1 MKETTRSIPINHL
14 MVRAAWKQVRQN
26 GGGAGID
33 EESLKNFAQDLENNL
48 YKIWNRLSSGS
59 YFPLSVREV
68 GIPKADGGVRYLGIP
83 TVSDRV
89 AQMVIKTSLELR
101 VDSMF
106 SENSF
111 GYRPGKSAHMALS
124 KAVENCRKFDWVIDL
139 DINGF
144 FDNIPHTL
152 LLKALERHANKWE
165 MMYIQRW
172 LEAPIQ
178 KEDGTMELKSGTGTP
193 QGGVISPLLANLF
206 LHYAFDEWMRLTH
219 CQSPFERYADDI
231 IIHCA
236 SYEQAEDKLN
246 QIKERLLACGL
257 EVHPEKTK
265 IVYCKDYRRKGSH
278 DKTQFKF
285 LGFDFMPRSGKS
297 MRDGKMYLMFKPAI
311 SKGSRERILLEMRK
325 TNLQRKSVDSIE
337 EIAGKLNPK
346 LRGWLNYY
354 GKFDKNVLDRVLR
367 KVDNRLG
374 SYIMNKYKLSSV
386 KKSFEML
393 HNIQKVSPYLFAHWK

>member
-1 MKETTRSIPINHL
+1 MKETTRSIPIDQL

-59 YFPLSVREV
+59 YFPLAVREV

-89 AQMVIKTSLELR
+89 AQMVIKASLEER

-111 GYRPGKSAHMALS
+111 GYRPGKSAHMALV

-139 DINGF
+139 DIKGF

-206 LHYAFDEWMRLTH
+206 LHYAFDEWMRLNH
-219 CQSPFERYADDI
+219 CHSPFERYADDI

-236 SYEQAEDKLN
+236 NYEQAEDKLN

-278 DKTQFKF
+278 DKIQFKF

-297 MRDGKMYLMFKPAI
+297 MKDGKMYLMFKPAI

-354 GKFDKNVLDRVLR
+354 GKFGKNVLDRVLR

>member
-1 MKETTRSIPINHL
+1 MKETTRSIPIDQL

-139 DINGF
+139 DIKGF

-152 LLKALERHANKWE
+152 LLKALERHTNKWE

-236 SYEQAEDKLN
+236 SYEQAEDNLN

-278 DKTQFKF
+278 DKIQFKF

-297 MRDGKMYLMFKPAI
+297 MKDGKMYLMFKPAI

-354 GKFDKNVLDRVLR
+354 GKFGKNVLDRVLR

-393 HNIQKVSPYLFAHWK
+393 HNIQKVNPNLFAHWK